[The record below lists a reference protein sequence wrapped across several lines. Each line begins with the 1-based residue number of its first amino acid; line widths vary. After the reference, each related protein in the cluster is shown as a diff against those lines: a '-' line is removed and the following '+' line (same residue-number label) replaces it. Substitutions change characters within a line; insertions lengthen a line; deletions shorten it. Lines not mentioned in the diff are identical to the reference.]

1 MIAEYQKLHKTIV
14 DEYEC
19 MLQHIQS
26 LKDQNNTLTYRINEL
41 EENIKDLSCVSSIVK
56 AKNDN
61 ISLQTENDL
70 LKITICN
77 LQKTIKECK
86 HYNRSTNTMDSF
98 KEKEVDNTNTMD
110 SFKEKEVDNT
120 NTMDSSIKEKE
131 IEIDNTNTMDSSIK
145 EKEKEKEIE
154 IDNTNTMDIEIF
166 EITFKKKK
174 YYVDQERNDVY
185 AILSNGDIGKKLGMF
200 SSSVKNGKKRNKIV
214 FD

>member
-86 HYNRSTNTMDSF
+86 HYNRS
-98 KEKEVDNTNTMD
+98 TNTMD

>member
-110 SFKEKEVDNT
+110 S
-120 NTMDSSIKEKE
+120 SIKEKE
-131 IEIDNTNTMDSSIK
+131 IEIDNTNTMDSSI
-145 EKEKEKEIE
+145 KEKEKEIE

>member
-110 SFKEKEVDNT
+110 S
-120 NTMDSSIKEKE
+120 SI
-131 IEIDNTNTMDSSIK
+131 
-145 EKEKEKEIE
+145 KEKEIE